1 MTAKPGLMDGS
12 HYAIRMNTSSTVSIA
27 PDGAILP
34 EYNNPEVDKLLEQAR
49 RELDREN
56 KGGPLYMQAER
67 LISMDCPSVFLMN
80 TFSSSAWPKTVT
92 GFEHTPYDGFGAQ
105 LAATKPA

>member
-1 MTAKPGLMDGS
+1 M
-12 HYAIRMNTSSTVSIA
+12 
-27 PDGAILP
+27 GAR
-34 EYNNPEVDKLLEQAR
+34 EQAR

-67 LISMDCPSVFLMN
+67 LISLDCPSVFLMN